1 MLKYKYSDRWDA
13 SLNEIK
19 MNAKSG
25 KTKSKKVDEESTS
38 GSTLQNIFL
47 SHSDKR
53 KANQNVQFVIE
64 KILNTYDADDC
75 LYGLF
80 KALSKSQPRVSPFI
94 ATHDY
99 CVQIRSCNI
108 DGHIEFNISP
118 IYHLGPDYVEE
129 YKKKHGTDLDD
140 SAVIGLSELNVLE
153 HGPAHKKFLLGIDAG
168 IVFKDSKIPH
178 NKIMQLNLQPAQ
190 DGVMANLICETQT
203 TSKKFTWND
212 LEK

>member
-1 MLKYKYSDRWDA
+1 MLKYKYIDSWDD
-13 SLNEIK
+13 SLKEIK
-19 MNAKSG
+19 MNAKNG
-25 KTKSKKVDEESTS
+25 KTKTIKFDE
-38 GSTLQNIFL
+38 GLAPQHTLQNVFL
-47 SHSDKR
+47 SQSDKR
-53 KANQNVQFVIE
+53 KATQTIQFMIE

-99 CVQIRSCNI
+99 CIQIRSCNI

-140 SAVIGLSELNVLE
+140 NAVIGLSELNVLE

-178 NKIMQLNLQPAQ
+178 NKVMQLNLQPAQ

-203 TSKKFTWND
+203 TSKKFTWNE